1 MMGDL
6 LNPLRRHTPAAKDV
20 RKKRPD
26 VGRAE
31 RAAERHEQDGIEGSG
46 QASDYSHAMRLPR
59 GVWQIGWVSFFTDFA
74 SEMIY
79 PLLPLFLSRSLGA
92 GAMSLGIIEGV
103 AEASNSALKIV
114 SGWLS
119 DRWNR
124 RKPIVVFGYTL
135 SSSVR
140 PLMAAAGAWWHVLG
154 LRFADR
160 LGKGI
165 RGAPRDAMLAAIAD
179 HSNRGRIF
187 GFHRGMDH
195 AGAVA
200 GPIAAALF
208 LFFYPGEYRTLF
220 ALTIIPGIVVV
231 YLVATLPKDT
241 EAERAGSVSS
251 PAITTPGDR
260 RLPPQLWTLLLIIL
274 IFSLGNA
281 SDAFL
286 LLRLGDLGVAPTLI
300 PLLWAALHVV
310 KSTSSVYG
318 GRLSDRFGRTTL
330 IAAGWLWYAIVY
342 AGFAYFDSPVTLIPL
357 FVAYGLHF
365 GLTEGAEKA
374 LVADLTPPHGSGM
387 AFGLYNAVLGIG
399 ALAASLLFGWIWTA
413 ASPAIAFGTGAV
425 LALIAAAL
433 VVSVFGRAR

>member
-1 MMGDL
+1 
-6 LNPLRRHTPAAKDV
+6 
-20 RKKRPD
+20 
-26 VGRAE
+26 
-31 RAAERHEQDGIEGSG
+31 
-46 QASDYSHAMRLPR
+46 MRLPR

-103 AEASNSALKIV
+103 AEASNSALKIA
-114 SGWLS
+114 SGWAS

-154 LRFADR
+154 LRFVDR

-165 RGAPRDAMLAAIAD
+165 RGAPRDAMLATIAD

-220 ALTIIPGIVVV
+220 ALTIIPGIIVV

-241 EAERAGSVSS
+241 DGETTGSAPIAAAS
-251 PAITTPGDR
+251 IRGGR
-260 RLPPQLWTLLLIIL
+260 QLPPKLSKLLFIIFV
-274 IFSLGNA
+274 FSLGNA

-300 PLLWAALHVV
+300 PLLWAVLHVV
-310 KSTSSVYG
+310 KSASSVYG

-330 IAAGWLWYAIVY
+330 IAAGWVWYAMVY
-342 AGFAYFDSPVTLIPL
+342 GGFAYFDSASTLIPL

-374 LVADLTPPHGSGM
+374 LVADLTPPDVRGM

-399 ALAASLLFGWIWTA
+399 ALATSLLFGWI
-413 ASPAIAFGTGAV
+413 
-425 LALIAAAL
+425 
-433 VVSVFGRAR
+433 

>member
-1 MMGDL
+1 
-6 LNPLRRHTPAAKDV
+6 
-20 RKKRPD
+20 
-26 VGRAE
+26 
-31 RAAERHEQDGIEGSG
+31 
-46 QASDYSHAMRLPR
+46 MRLPR

-79 PLLPLFLSRSLGA
+79 PLLPLFLARSLGA

-103 AEASNSALKIV
+103 AEASNSALKIA

-124 RKPIVVFGYTL
+124 RKPMVVFGYTL
-135 SSSVR
+135 SSTVR
-140 PLMAAAGAWWHVLG
+140 PLMAMAGAWWHVLG
-154 LRFADR
+154 LRFVDR

-200 GPIAAALF
+200 GPIAASLF

-220 ALTIIPGIVVV
+220 ALTIVPGIIVV
-231 YLVATLPKDT
+231 YLVATLPKDADF
-241 EAERAGSVSS
+241 EKARSVS
-251 PAITTPGDR
+251 TLTVVTRGDR
-260 RLPPQLWTLLLIIL
+260 QLPPELSKLLLIIF

-310 KSTSSVYG
+310 KSASSVYG

-330 IAAGWLWYAIVY
+330 IAAGWVWYAVVY
-342 AGFAYFDSPVTLIPL
+342 GGFAYFDRAATLVPL
-357 FVAYGLHF
+357 FVAYGVHF

-374 LVADLTPPHGSGM
+374 LVADLTPADARGL

-413 ASPAIAFGTGAV
+413 ASPAIAFGTGAA

-433 VVSVFGRAR
+433 MVAVFSRAESVSS

>member
-1 MMGDL
+1 MG
-6 LNPLRRHTPAAKDV
+6 
-20 RKKRPD
+20 
-26 VGRAE
+26 
-31 RAAERHEQDGIEGSG
+31 
-46 QASDYSHAMRLPR
+46 LPR

-74 SEMIY
+74 SEIIY

-103 AEASNSALKIV
+103 AEASNSALKIA

-154 LRFADR
+154 LRFVDR

-179 HSNRGRIF
+179 HTNRGRIF

-200 GPIAAALF
+200 GPLAASLF

-220 ALTIIPGIVVV
+220 ALTIIPGMIVV
-231 YLVATLPKDT
+231 YLVATLPRDADAQVPSGAST
-241 EAERAGSVSS
+241 VSES
-251 PAITTPGDR
+251 IPGT
-260 RLPPQLWTLLLIIL
+260 PQLTPTLTKLLLIIFV
-274 IFSLGNA
+274 FSLGNA

-286 LLRLGDLGVAPTLI
+286 LLRLGDRGVAPALI

-310 KSTSSVYG
+310 KSASSVYG
-318 GRLSDRFGRTTL
+318 GRLSDRFGRTAL
-330 IAAGWLWYAIVY
+330 IAAGWVWYAIVY
-342 AGFAYFDSPVTLIPL
+342 GGFAYFDSSTTLIPL
-357 FVAYGLHF
+357 FVAYGVYF

-374 LVADLTPPHGSGM
+374 LVADLTPPHARGM
-387 AFGLYNAVLGIG
+387 AFGLYNAVLGVG

-413 ASPAIAFGTGAV
+413 ASPAIAFGTGAA
-425 LALIAAAL
+425 LALVAAVL
-433 VVSVFGRAR
+433 VVAAFGRRRWVSAML

>member
-1 MMGDL
+1 
-6 LNPLRRHTPAAKDV
+6 
-20 RKKRPD
+20 
-26 VGRAE
+26 
-31 RAAERHEQDGIEGSG
+31 
-46 QASDYSHAMRLPR
+46 MRLPR

-103 AEASNSALKIV
+103 AEASNSALKIA
-114 SGWLS
+114 SGWVS

-124 RKPIVVFGYTL
+124 RKPIVVFGYTV

-154 LRFADR
+154 LRFIDR

-165 RGAPRDAMLAAIAD
+165 RGAPRDAMLATIAD
-179 HSNRGRIF
+179 HTNRGRIF

-200 GPIAAALF
+200 GPLAASLF

-220 ALTIIPGIVVV
+220 ALTTIPGIIVV
-231 YLVATLPKDT
+231 YLVATLPKD
-241 EAERAGSVSS
+241 AGSEVPRTASTLVES
-251 PAITTPGDR
+251 IPGDQ
-260 RLPPQLWTLLLIIL
+260 RLPPELSKLLFIIFV
-274 IFSLGNA
+274 FSLGNA

-310 KSTSSVYG
+310 KSASSVYG

-330 IAAGWLWYAIVY
+330 IAAGWVWYAIVY
-342 AGFAYFDSPVTLIPL
+342 GGFAYFDSATTLIPL
-357 FVAYGLHF
+357 FIAYGVHF

-374 LVADLTPPHGSGM
+374 LVADLTPPHVRGM
-387 AFGLYNAVLGIG
+387 AFGLYNAVLGVG

-413 ASPAIAFGTGAV
+413 ASPAIAFGTGAA
-425 LALIAAAL
+425 LALVAAAL
-433 VVSVFGRAR
+433 LAAVFSRVR